1 MHPNKAKLLLFFLF
15 LAIFGFFSFRAVFA
29 DEVDDC
35 IKDNRSD
42 CIELIKNQI
51 TNLEKAIAPLQKE
64 STGLQSKIASAKSQI
79 TKVETQVTTLT
90 KNLVDTEAD
99 LEVQKILLSERVK
112 RYYKNTKKFNNFMVF
127 FSSNTSGS
135 SLFQEYAWY
144 QSIIS
149 RDKNSITDFSNQI
162 QTLTNNKAKLEI
174 EKTKLAKV
182 KSDLE
187 TRFSFLAT
195 EIKKADNNK
204 SRLNNLLTQLEAER
218 IAKLNLPKTASSG
231 ISCVDDRNV
240 DPGFG
245 AGFAFFTFGIPHH
258 VGLNQ
263 YGARG
268 RAQAGQ
274 SAEEIVKAYYNNV
287 EITGGKEGGS
297 VIVGCEKETSTNKCQ
312 HNEFGQQFNHETMNI
327 EEYLKHIY
335 EMPTKPDWLDA
346 ALQAQAMAARSYAL
360 RVYSE
365 KGWLAP
371 SQADQVVK
379 KELNDDRWIAAVNAT
394 RGKVITNGGQPIK
407 AWFASTAGGYTFT
420 SGDVW
425 GGDTA
430 WTKKVRDTSGEIN
443 SFDDLFAKAYDKDSK
458 CFYAAQGYRKEYN
471 MSAWLKPSEVA
482 DIVNAVMLG
491 QNDSST
497 QKHLCQIDISNKLC
511 PVTENK
517 KTVYY
522 DVWDTEKVKTEL
534 RNRSITPFNSISSA
548 TIADWNKNEGR
559 VNRISFSGDAGTK
572 DFDGSTFKTYFN
584 SRAPANIS
592 IVGPLYNIEK
602 R

>member
-1 MHPNKAKLLLFFLF
+1 VNLNKAKFLLFFIF

-35 IKDNRSD
+35 IKNNGNN

-64 STGLQSKIASAKSQI
+64 STGLQSKITSAKVQI
-79 TKVETQVTTLT
+79 TKVEAQVTTLAQ
-90 KNLVDTEAD
+90 NLITTEAD

-127 FSSNTSGS
+127 FSTNTSGS

-149 RDKNSITDFSNQI
+149 RDKDSITNYSNQI
-162 QTLTNNKAKLEI
+162 QTLTNNKTKLEA
-174 EKTKLAKV
+174 EKVKLAKI
-182 KSDLE
+182 KADLE

-195 EIKKADNNK
+195 EIKKADSNK

-274 SAEEIVKAYYNNV
+274 SAEEIVKAYYQNV
-287 EITGGKEGGS
+287 EITGGKEGES
-297 VIVGCEKETSTNKCQ
+297 VKVNGK
-312 HNEFGQQFNHETMNI
+312 NEFGQTFNNETMNI

-335 EMPTKPDWLDA
+335 EMPTSWPEA

-365 KGWLAP
+365 KGYLYP
-371 SQADQVVK
+371 SQQDQVVK
-379 KELNDDRWIAAVNAT
+379 KELNNDRWIAAVNAT

-430 WTKKVRDTSGEIN
+430 WTKRVRDTNGDIN
-443 SFDDLFAKAYDKDSK
+443 SFDDLKNKAYDKDSP

-471 MSAWLKPSEVA
+471 KSAWLKPSEVA
-482 DIVNAVMLG
+482 DIVNVVLLY
-491 QNDSST
+491 QKDSST
-497 QKHLCQIDISNKLC
+497 QGHLCYKDNPSGGCND
-511 PVTENK
+511 T
-517 KTVYY
+517 
-522 DVWDTEKVKTEL
+522 WDSEKVKSEL
-534 RNRSITPFNSISSA
+534 KSRGVTPFNSISSA
-548 TIADWNKNEGR
+548 SVTDWNKTEGR
-559 VNRISFSGDAGTK
+559 TNNLSFSGDAGLISIS
-572 DFDGSTFKTYFN
+572 GSTFKSLFN
-584 SRAPANIS
+584 IRAPANIS
-592 IVGPLYNIEK
+592 IVGPLYNVEK